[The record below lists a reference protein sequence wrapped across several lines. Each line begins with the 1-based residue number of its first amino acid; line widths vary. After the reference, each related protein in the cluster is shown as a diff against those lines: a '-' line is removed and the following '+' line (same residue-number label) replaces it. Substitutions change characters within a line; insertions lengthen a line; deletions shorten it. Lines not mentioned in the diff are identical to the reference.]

1 VIRKLCGWRTL
12 IAFGVILAILG
23 TALIRRDIRVFRD
36 QINEEFRNG
45 SAISALTFAR
55 VAGTWL
61 VRGNQDDLE
70 WAARLMLTGSGLF
83 VFVSIRGETVLD
95 ERSDLP
101 EIASL
106 DLSTDIDPDWS
117 LGPVARDT
125 EGGYVDVTAPITLG
139 GPSGNPVG
147 FVRIGFDAAYIRA
160 QVRAREAI
168 IGGMAV
174 GSWAGLMLI
183 STILV
188 WVLKRRACNAEREA
202 MVSKTGEG
210 ERLLRCGDLIIDRAT
225 CEVWL
230 FDQAIQLTPKQYDL
244 LVLLAQK
251 PGKIFSD
258 DDILAA
264 LWPDSIY
271 AASGDVKQCV
281 YMLRRRLGEAHPDP
295 AQIVINVKG
304 FGYKLEPPCAETVLR
319 SS

>member
-1 VIRKLCGWRTL
+1 VIRKLCSWRVL

-23 TALIRRDIRVFRD
+23 TALIRRDIGVFRD
-36 QINEEFRNG
+36 CISKEFRDG

-83 VFVSIRGETVLD
+83 VFVSIQGETILD

-101 EIASL
+101 KIASL
-106 DLSTDIDPDWS
+106 DLSTDIDLDWS
-117 LGPVARDT
+117 FGPVARDT
-125 EGGYVDVTAPITLG
+125 EYGYVDVTAPIVLG
-139 GPSGNPVG
+139 GPSENPVG
-147 FVRIGFDAAYIRA
+147 FVRIGFDAAYVRA
-160 QVRAREAI
+160 QVRAREVI
-168 IGGMAV
+168 VGGMAL

-183 STILV
+183 STILL
-188 WVLKRRACNAEREA
+188 WLLKRRARNAEREA
-202 MVSKTGEG
+202 MVSKTGEDQ
-210 ERLLRCGDLIIDRAT
+210 RLFRCGGLTIDRAT
-225 CEVWL
+225 CMVWL

-258 DDILAA
+258 NDILAVV
-264 LWPDSIY
+264 WPDSIY

-281 YMLRRRLGEAHPDP
+281 YMLRRRLGEVHPDP